1 LYKKYFIAILTTNF
15 IDS

>member
-1 LYKKYFIAILTTNF
+1 LIAILTTNF